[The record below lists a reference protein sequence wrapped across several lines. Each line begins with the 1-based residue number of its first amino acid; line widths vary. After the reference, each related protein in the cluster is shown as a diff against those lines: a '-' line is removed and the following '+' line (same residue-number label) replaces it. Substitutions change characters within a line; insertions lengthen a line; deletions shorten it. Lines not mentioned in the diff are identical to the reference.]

1 MRALKALL
9 VFLALSEGLQR
20 NAICSVS
27 RSSRRS
33 GLRKG
38 RMTRVLQP
46 LQQAEK
52 DTPQIDV
59 VANIARL
66 RSMAA
71 QLKAEASELE
81 LVVQKERLAAVSEAF
96 SDFDTNNDGSISVE
110 ELRIGL
116 VKVLKDVSV
125 SEDLAKKLLAAFDE
139 SGDGAI
145 QLNEFKGVEAFKQK
159 IEGFLR
165 EERDAALHAEAQAKE
180 AKAAAELEELR
191 AEALA
196 QFLND
201 GPPSIS
207 DRFVSLLPYLFPLLD
222 SIQYG
227 RFLINTELDNP
238 LVASLTALY
247 RVYENIPFSGL
258 IAFFALSTMS
268 NNMKLN
274 RLIRFNIQQAILLDI
289 ALVVPG
295 ILGGMGKVISPDLG
309 DSPPAIVVGSTITF
323 FVISVPILYSIASSL
338 AGITPDKIPLISERV
353 ENRVPTAAMF
363 DEEGRLIPRE
373 ERERRKRENEEK

>member
-20 NAICSVS
+20 NAICSV
-27 RSSRRS
+27 SRRS

-165 EERDAALHAEAQAKE
+165 EERDAALQAEAQAKE

-274 RLIRFNIQQAILLDI
+274 RLVRFNIQQAILLDI

>member
-1 MRALKALL
+1 MRALKALV
-9 VFLALSEGLQR
+9 VFLAFSEGLQR
-20 NAICSVS
+20 NVICSVT
-27 RSSRRS
+27 RRT

-165 EERDAALHAEAQAKE
+165 EERDAALQAEAQAKE

-274 RLIRFNIQQAILLDI
+274 RLVRFNIQQAILLDI

>member
-1 MRALKALL
+1 
-9 VFLALSEGLQR
+9 
-20 NAICSVS
+20 
-27 RSSRRS
+27 
-33 GLRKG
+33 
-38 RMTRVLQP
+38 
-46 LQQAEK
+46 
-52 DTPQIDV
+52 
-59 VANIARL
+59 
-66 RSMAA
+66 MAA

-165 EERDAALHAEAQAKE
+165 EERDAALQAEAQAKE

-274 RLIRFNIQQAILLDI
+274 RLVRFNIQQAILLDI

>member
-1 MRALKALL
+1 
-9 VFLALSEGLQR
+9 
-20 NAICSVS
+20 
-27 RSSRRS
+27 
-33 GLRKG
+33 
-38 RMTRVLQP
+38 MTRVLQP

>member
-20 NAICSVS
+20 NAICSV
-27 RSSRRS
+27 SRRS

-165 EERDAALHAEAQAKE
+165 EERDAALQAEAQAKE